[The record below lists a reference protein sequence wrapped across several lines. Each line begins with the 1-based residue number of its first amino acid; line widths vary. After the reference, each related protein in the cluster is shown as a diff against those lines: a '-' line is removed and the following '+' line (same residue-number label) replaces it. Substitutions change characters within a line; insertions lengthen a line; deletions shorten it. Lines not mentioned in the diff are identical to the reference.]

1 LIGKDILTT
10 HTVYWPIM
18 LKAMGVEMPES
29 VFAHGWWLVG
39 DSKMSKSVG
48 NVINPM
54 EFADKFGVDPFRY
67 FLMAEMVLGQDASF
81 TEEAFVRRYNADLAN
96 DLGNL
101 LSRLLKMIGTY
112 TDGLLPAPGA
122 EGADEVQL
130 RAMACEA
137 AGTMENA
144 IDTMRLDLGLAA
156 VANVVREA
164 NRYLERKQPWTQAKQ
179 SDQGPLHTT
188 LFFGAETLRIV
199 SGLLYPVMPGKMTEL
214 RQALGLGSEAP
225 EMSTL
230 KQWGVLKPGTRVGA
244 VHSLFPRIMPVEKG
258 EGPTS
263 TPSKEGSKIA
273 QAVPV
278 AAPVGVV
285 LAEYADF
292 QKIQFRTARILEAE
306 RVEGADKL
314 LKLQIDVG
322 GERRQIVAG
331 IALHYDPAVLP
342 GKTVVVVANLK
353 PAKIR
358 GVESNGMLLAASIGK
373 ELKLITVDGEMPSG
387 AVVK

>member
-1 LIGKDILTT
+1 
-10 HTVYWPIM
+10 M

-112 TDGLLPAPGA
+112 TEGLLPAAGA
-122 EGADEVQL
+122 MGDDEAQL
-130 RAMACEA
+130 KTMACEA
-137 AGTMENA
+137 AGTMESA
-144 IDTMRLDLGLAA
+144 IDNMRLDLGLAA

-179 SDQGPLHTT
+179 ADKGPLNTT
-188 LFFGAETLRIV
+188 LYCGAETLRIV

-214 RQALGLGSEAP
+214 RQALGLGNEAP
-225 EMSTL
+225 EIRTL
-230 KQWGVLKPGTRVGA
+230 KQWGVLKAGVRVGE
-244 VHSLFPRIMPVEKG
+244 VQSLFPRIMPVEKAG
-258 EGPTS
+258 EPTPI
-263 TPSKEGSKIA
+263 PSKEVSKTA
-273 QAVPV
+273 S
-278 AAPVGVV
+278 APVGVA

-292 QKIQFRTARILEAE
+292 QKIQFRTARIVEAE

-331 IALHYDPAVLP
+331 IAQFYDPAALP

-358 GVESNGMLLAASIGK
+358 GVESNGMLLAASVGK
-373 ELKLITVDGEMPSG
+373 ELKLVTVDGEIPSG

>member
-1 LIGKDILTT
+1 
-10 HTVYWPIM
+10 
-18 LKAMGVEMPES
+18 
-29 VFAHGWWLVG
+29 
-39 DSKMSKSVG
+39 
-48 NVINPM
+48 
-54 EFADKFGVDPFRY
+54 
-67 FLMAEMVLGQDASF
+67 MAEMVLGQDASF

-112 TDGLLPAPGA
+112 ADGLLPAPGA

-130 RAMACEA
+130 RTMACEA
-137 AGTMENA
+137 AGTMEST
-144 IDTMRLDLGLAA
+144 IDNMRLDLGLAA

-179 SDQGPLHTT
+179 ADKEPLNTT
-188 LFFGAETLRIV
+188 LYYGAETLRIV

-214 RQALGLGSEAP
+214 RQALGLGGEAP
-225 EMSTL
+225 EIRTL
-230 KQWGVLKPGTRVGA
+230 KQWGVLKPGSQVG
-244 VHSLFPRIMPVEKG
+244 VVQSLFPRIMPAEKQG
-258 EGPTS
+258 EPAPAQPVPA
-263 TPSKEGSKIA
+263 TPAS
-273 QAVPV
+273 P
-278 AAPVGVV
+278 APVGVV

-331 IALHYDPAVLP
+331 IAQHYDPAVLP
-342 GKTVVVVANLK
+342 GKTIVVVANLK

-358 GVESNGMLLAASIGK
+358 GVESNGMLLAASVGK
-373 ELKLITVDGEMPSG
+373 ELKLITVDGELPSG